1 LITKTFTSSR
11 NNLASHVFTFLTFDI
26 QEDPLNTNRK
36 IRWLIIGILM
46 CSFSAAAFAQ
56 IGIAFSV
63 RFGPPAVPVYSQPIC
78 PGSGYLWTPGY
89 WAWDDDA
96 GYYWVPGT
104 WVLAPVGLLW
114 TPGYWGW
121 ADGFYRWHGGYWGPH
136 VGFYGGIDYGFGYT
150 GVGFFGGEWRGGS
163 FFYNRSVMNVNVTRV
178 TNVYERRVEVR
189 NTSRVS
195 YNGGAGGI
203 NVRPTAEEE
212 RYSREPHREALAG
225 QRQQERAASRNRAL
239 FASQNHGRPAIA
251 ATARPE
257 EFSGR
262 NVVRA
267 RAAGAPYR
275 APKISPQQ
283 ARASRGNGGNEQRT
297 VKNNRAAEQRNAN
310 RSTEQRSANRAT
322 EQRNT
327 ARNTANDRNAS
338 RSSNREQANR
348 DVTRNNSRQQA
359 SQARADQQQP
369 QQARAEQKQQQT
381 ARQERARQQQQRQS
395 ARQEQTR
402 QQQQQH
408 QAARQEQARQQPAQ
422 RAQRS
427 QPQQSRPTQQAQRRP
442 QQEQKSNGRENR
454 GPGR

>member
-1 LITKTFTSSR
+1 M
-11 NNLASHVFTFLTFDI
+11 
-26 QEDPLNTNRK
+26 NTNRK

-56 IGIAFSV
+56 IGIGFSV
-63 RFGPPAVPVYSQPIC
+63 RFGPPAIPVYSQPIC
-78 PGSGYLWTPGY
+78 PGSGFLWTPGY

-104 WVLAPVGLLW
+104 WVLAPVGMLW

-121 ADGFYRWHGGYWGPH
+121 EDGFYRWRGGYWGPH

-189 NTSRVS
+189 NPSRVS
-195 YNGGAGGI
+195 YNGGDGGI
-203 NVRPTAEEE
+203 NARPTAEEE

-251 ATARPE
+251 ATARPG

-267 RAAGAPYR
+267 GAAGAPYR
-275 APKISPQQ
+275 APKVSPQQ
-283 ARASRGNGGNEQRT
+283 ARASRGNGGNEQRN
-297 VKNNRAAEQRNAN
+297 VRNNRAVEQRNAN
-310 RSTEQRSANRAT
+310 RSTEQR
-322 EQRNT
+322 NT
-327 ARNTANDRNAS
+327 ARNTADQNAS

-359 SQARADQQQP
+359 SQARADQKRQ
-369 QQARAEQKQQQT
+369 QQARSEQKQQGQT
-381 ARQERARQQQQRQS
+381 ARPEQARQQQQQQQGQNARQQQQRQQQARQQQQRQN

-442 QQEQKSNGRENR
+442 QPEQKSNGRENR